1 MRHKRSAE
9 RAMKEIMRNGIPMKR
24 STPRRTEQDRDPK
37 YREYLRVFG
46 PKYREYL
53 RVFGKCEVCHSTW
66 GSWPWATCD
75 PCHTENGGMHMK
87 GPDSGCAPLCR
98 THHDQ
103 YDGRAKLP
111 NGEVGKRAFEAH
123 YGIDMRAVA
132 AKWYKQY
139 LETR

>member
-1 MRHKRSAE
+1 MRHKRSKE
-9 RAMKEIMRNGIPMKR
+9 RAMKEIVRNGIPVRR
-24 STPRRTEQDRDPK
+24 STPRRTEQNRDPQ
-37 YREYLRVFG
+37 YLG
-46 PKYREYL
+46 WL
-53 RVFGKCEVCHSTW
+53 RSEGRCAVCVTFR
-66 GSWPWATCD
+66 GTGDVKAGFLEGFCD
-75 PCHTENGGMHMK
+75 PCHTENGGASMK

-103 YDGRAKLP
+103 YDGRMRLP

-123 YGIDMRAVA
+123 YGLDMRAVA

>member
-9 RAMKEIMRNGIPMKR
+9 RAMKEIMRNGIPVRR

-37 YREYLRVFG
+37 YLAYLREFG
-46 PKYREYL
+46 LCDACPSYTIEEALQRHYL
-53 RVFGKCEVCHSTW
+53 E
-66 GSWPWATCD
+66 CD
-75 PCHTENGGMHMK
+75 PCHTENGGMRMK

-123 YGIDMRAVA
+123 YGLDMRDVA
-132 AKWYKQY
+132 AKWYKLY